1 MKSRREKGKADFE
14 RAKAQAEEQARKHK
28 YFEDALQEMSRKS
41 NLNERE
47 LAELKRQFEA
57 ERRKSMSIEEAIVRL
72 QRDNK
77 GKAAELQ
84 ELQSQLAENKEE
96 I

>member
-1 MKSRREKGKADFE
+1 
-14 RAKAQAEEQARKHK
+14 
-28 YFEDALQEMSRKS
+28 MSRKS

-77 GKAAELQ
+77 GKAAEMQ

>member
-1 MKSRREKGKADFE
+1 
-14 RAKAQAEEQARKHK
+14 
-28 YFEDALQEMSRKS
+28 MSRKS